1 MVLSLRYKVFSIW
14 RVILKKKTKTKLTWL
29 ADVPDILRTDVV
41 LVDYSHLLTKRKL
54 EDDDSIEDYVN
65 KDSKKEYMAYG
76 DPNLKLLQKGDI
88 IQLERRGFYICDQ
101 PLVKPKSL
109 QLFFI
114 PDGKKLTSTMTDL
127 EWKQLYGH

>member
-1 MVLSLRYKVFSIW
+1 
-14 RVILKKKTKTKLTWL
+14 L

-41 LVDYSHLLTKRKL
+41 LVDYSHLLTKKKL
-54 EDDDSIEDYVN
+54 EDNDDIADYVN
-65 KDSKKEYMAYG
+65 KESKKEYMAYG

-101 PLVKPKSL
+101 SLVKPKSL

-127 EWKQLYGH
+127 EWKQLH